1 MVPESDNM
9 VVGRGTTVTHLEQY
23 RAFLDTT
30 GVDYV
35 VYEGL
40 ADCIQIHIGDNMAG
54 EGKVVWDGYM
64 GFGFSFTFDRAG
76 KLISVGAW
84 E

>member
-1 MVPESDNM
+1 M
-9 VVGRGTTVTHLEQY
+9 THLDQY
-23 RAFLDTT
+23 RAFLDTA

-40 ADCIQIHIGDNMAG
+40 ADCIQINVGDNMAG
-54 EGKVVWDGYM
+54 EGNVAWDGYM
-64 GFGFSFTFDRAG
+64 GFSFAFTFDSAG
-76 KLISVGAW
+76 KLLTVGAW